1 MSKQVEQALQILE
14 QVVDGATAAGI
25 FKKSSEA
32 ALVNQAFQIIKGT
45 LLPPEEVVEPAQEK
59 PVRKTKK

>member
-25 FKKSSEA
+25 FKKASEA
-32 ALVNQAFQIIKGT
+32 ALVNQAFEIIKST
-45 LLPPEEVVEPAQEK
+45 LLPPEEVKAAPEK
-59 PVRKTKK
+59 AVRKIKK